1 MTDSA
6 RELSTVPWVV
16 THVTVLPGYRLFVRF
31 IDGTEGE
38 VDMSAQVNSPGAGVF
53 AQLADPE
60 AFSKAFNDDGHVA
73 WPTGQDLAPDAMH
86 DELAANGRWI
96 LGPLSAN
103 DPVALDWQPTRCN
116 DDDLNTFQV
125 NSGLL
130 DSEESMPEISR
141 FFGIVILMH
150 FNEHAPPHFHARY
163 GSSKCSVDLQTLRVM
178 TGQFPRRAIAMALEW
193 AAEHRNE
200 LMENWELCANGKPP
214 RKIPP
219 LE

>member
-6 RELSTVPWVV
+6 RDVSSVPWVV

-31 IDGTEGE
+31 IDGTQGE

-53 AQLADPE
+53 AELADPE

-86 DELAANGRWI
+86 GELAANGSWI
-96 LGPLSAN
+96 LGPFPTTEPA
-103 DPVALDWQPTRCN
+103 ALDWHATRCGAE
-116 DDDLNTFQV
+116 DLNNLQV
-125 NSGLL
+125 NTGLL

-163 GSSKCSVDLQTLRVM
+163 GSVKCAVDLQTLRVM
-178 TGQFPRRAIAMALEW
+178 TGQLPRRAMAMILEW
-193 AAEHRNE
+193 AAEHRKE
-200 LMENWELCANGKPP
+200 LMENWELCANGQTP

>member
-1 MTDSA
+1 MTEPA
-6 RELSTVPWVV
+6 REVSIVPWVV
-16 THVTVLPGYRLFVRF
+16 THVTVLPDYRLFVRF

-53 AQLADPE
+53 AELANPE
-60 AFSKAFNDDGHVA
+60 AFSRAFNEDGHVA

-86 DELAANGRWI
+86 AELAANGRWI
-96 LGPLSAN
+96 LGPFSAN
-103 DPVALDWQPTRCN
+103 EASALDWQPTRC
-116 DDDLNTFQV
+116 DDEDLKAVRPNP
-125 NSGLL
+125 GLL

-141 FFGIVILMH
+141 FFGIIILMH
-150 FNEHAPPHFHARY
+150 FNEHAPPHFHSKY

-178 TGQFPRRAIAMALEW
+178 AGQLPRRAMAMTLEW
-193 AAEHRNE
+193 AAEYRKE
-200 LMENWELCANGKPP
+200 LMENWELCANGRTP

>member
-1 MTDSA
+1 MTEPA
-6 RELSTVPWVV
+6 REVSSAPWLV

-38 VDMSAQVNSPGAGVF
+38 VDMSAQVNSPNAGVF
-53 AQLADPE
+53 AELADPE

-86 DELAANGRWI
+86 DALAANGRWV
-96 LGPLSAN
+96 LGPFSPN
-103 DPVALDWQPTRCN
+103 GPGALDWQPTRCN
-116 DDDLNTFQV
+116 DEDLNTSHV
-125 NSGLL
+125 NTGLL

-163 GSSKCSVDLQTLRVM
+163 GSSKCSVDLQTLRV
-178 TGQFPRRAIAMALEW
+178 TAGHFPRRAMAMTLEW
-193 AAEHRNE
+193 AAEYRKE
-200 LMENWELCANGKPP
+200 LMEDWELCANGQIP

>member
-6 RELSTVPWVV
+6 RQVSNVPWVV

-38 VDMSAQVNSPGAGVF
+38 VDMSAQVNSPDAGVF
-53 AQLADPE
+53 VELADPE

-86 DELAANGRWI
+86 DALAANGRWI
-96 LGPLSAN
+96 LGPFSAN
-103 DPVALDWQPTRCN
+103 EPLALDWQPMRSG
-116 DDDLNTFQV
+116 DEDPNTFLA
-125 NSGLL
+125 NTGLL
-130 DSEESMPEISR
+130 ESEESIPEISR

-163 GSSKCSVDLQTLRVM
+163 GSSKCAVDLRTLRVM
-178 TGQFPRRAIAMALEW
+178 TGQFPRRAMALTLEW
-193 AAEHRNE
+193 AAEHRDE
-200 LMENWELCANGKPP
+200 LMKNWALCANGQAP